1 MKSFFSNLKIKDWA
15 LIILVGFLIVT
26 FVNGMLTSSGYKRQ
40 IKDIENRNDVIE
52 EQRKSLESRNIEL
65 SKKIKN
71 DSLLVV
77 RYQEKIDSLS
87 NLISIKD
94 GEIKTLK
101 RSADN
106 ARKELEKTKKEIDNL
121 LSNPIK
127 RTGDELI
134 KSLKEK
140 TKNK

>member
-1 MKSFFSNLKIKDWA
+1 MNAFFSNLKIKDWA

-26 FVNGMLTSSGYKRQ
+26 FVNGMMTSSGYKKQ
-40 IKDIENRNDVIE
+40 IKDIENKNDAIE
-52 EQRKSLESRNIEL
+52 EQRKSLESRNVEL

-71 DSLLVV
+71 DSLIVV
-77 RYQEKIDSLS
+77 RYQERIDSLS
-87 NLISIKD
+87 KLISTKD

-101 RSADN
+101 RSADV

-121 LSNPIK
+121 LNNPIK

-134 KSLKEK
+134 NSLKEK
-140 TKNK
+140 TK

>member
-1 MKSFFSNLKIKDWA
+1 MNTFFSNLKIKDWV

-26 FVNGMLTSSGYKRQ
+26 FVNGMMTSSGYKKQ
-40 IKDIENRNDVIE
+40 IKDIENKNDAIE
-52 EQRKSLESRNIEL
+52 DQRKSLESRNVEL

-71 DSLLVV
+71 DSLIVI
-77 RYQEKIDSLS
+77 RYQERIDSLS
-87 NLISIKD
+87 KLISTKD

-101 RSADN
+101 RSADT

-121 LSNPIK
+121 LNNPIK

-134 KSLKEK
+134 NSLKEK
-140 TKNK
+140 TK

>member
-71 DSLLVV
+71 DSLVVV

>member
-26 FVNGMLTSSGYKRQ
+26 FVNGMMTSSGYKKQ
-40 IKDIENRNDVIE
+40 IKDIENKNDAIE
-52 EQRKSLESRNIEL
+52 DQRKSLESRNVEL

-71 DSLLVV
+71 DSLIVI
-77 RYQEKIDSLS
+77 RYQERIDSLS
-87 NLISIKD
+87 KLISTKD

-101 RSADN
+101 RSADT

-121 LSNPIK
+121 LNNPIK

-134 KSLKEK
+134 NSLKEK
-140 TKNK
+140 TK

>member
-1 MKSFFSNLKIKDWA
+1 MNAFFSNLKIKDWV

-26 FVNGMLTSSGYKRQ
+26 FVNGMMTSSGYKKQ
-40 IKDIENRNDVIE
+40 IKDIENKNDAIE
-52 EQRKSLESRNIEL
+52 DQRKSLESRNVEL

-71 DSLLVV
+71 DSLIVI
-77 RYQEKIDSLS
+77 RYQERIDSLS
-87 NLISIKD
+87 KLISTKD

-101 RSADN
+101 RSADT

-121 LSNPIK
+121 LNNPIK

-134 KSLKEK
+134 NSLKEK
-140 TKNK
+140 TK

>member
-1 MKSFFSNLKIKDWA
+1 MNAFFSNLKIKDWA

-26 FVNGMLTSSGYKRQ
+26 FVNGMMTSSGYKKQ
-40 IKDIENRNDVIE
+40 IKDIENKNDAIE
-52 EQRKSLESRNIEL
+52 EQRKSLESRNVEL

-71 DSLLVV
+71 DSLIVV
-77 RYQEKIDSLS
+77 RYQERIDSIS
-87 NLISIKD
+87 KLISTKD

-101 RSADN
+101 RSADV

-121 LSNPIK
+121 LNNPIK

-134 KSLKEK
+134 NSLKEK
-140 TKNK
+140 TK

>member
-1 MKSFFSNLKIKDWA
+1 MNAFFSNLKIKDWA

-26 FVNGMLTSSGYKRQ
+26 FVNGMMTSSGYKKQ
-40 IKDIENRNDVIE
+40 IKDIENKNDAIE
-52 EQRKSLESRNIEL
+52 YQRKSLESRNVEL

-71 DSLLVV
+71 DSLIVI
-77 RYQEKIDSLS
+77 RYQERIDSLS
-87 NLISIKD
+87 KLISTKD

-101 RSADN
+101 RSADT

-121 LSNPIK
+121 LNNPIK

-134 KSLKEK
+134 NSLKEK
-140 TKNK
+140 TK

>member
-1 MKSFFSNLKIKDWA
+1 MNTFFSNLKIKDWA

-26 FVNGMLTSSGYKRQ
+26 FVNGMMTSSGYKKQ
-40 IKDIENRNDVIE
+40 IKDIENKNDAIE
-52 EQRKSLESRNIEL
+52 EQRKSLESRNVEL

-71 DSLLVV
+71 DSLIVI
-77 RYQEKIDSLS
+77 RYQERIDSLS
-87 NLISIKD
+87 KLISTKD

-101 RSADN
+101 RSADT

-121 LSNPIK
+121 LNNPIK

-134 KSLKEK
+134 NSLKEK
-140 TKNK
+140 TK